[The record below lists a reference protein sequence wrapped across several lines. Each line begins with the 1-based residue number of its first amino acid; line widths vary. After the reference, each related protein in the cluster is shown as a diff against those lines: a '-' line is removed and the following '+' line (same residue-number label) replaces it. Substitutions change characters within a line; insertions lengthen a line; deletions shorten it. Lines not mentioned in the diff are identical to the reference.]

1 MPFDFKALAERAMTV
16 EVGGEAVH
24 LRLPT
29 PEQKAAISGCIIA
42 GTRKNEGETDE
53 QAESQRWILQWSL
66 ASGLAL
72 HACVPS
78 NPPMAAEEW
87 QALAVM
93 DEWTLKQAG
102 LDPDEFRRLMDASRR
117 LCGLGAMVDALEGA
131 AADEGVTDNIADAD
145 EAAGNSPTS

>member
-16 EVGGEAVH
+16 EVGGDPVH

-29 PEQKAAISGCIIA
+29 PEQKAAISALIIEGA
-42 GTRKNEGETDE
+42 RKNEDE
-53 QAESQRWILQWSL
+53 ADERAESQRWILQWSL

-102 LDPDEFRRLMDASRR
+102 LDPDEFRALMDASRR

-131 AADEGVTDNIADAD
+131 PADEGVTDNIEEAAQ
-145 EAAGNSPTS
+145 AAGNSPTT